1 MKKRYYIITAI
12 VSYLFFTLSS
22 VPAAK
27 VISLVSDNSNMP
39 VKLYGVYGSLW
50 DGGANTVMIQGQPAS
65 IDDLQWSI
73 NPASLLLAS
82 ISADIEAS
90 VKEQNVVGN
99 INISAM
105 GDISASDVRA
115 QIDASVMQ
123 KLVNMPL
130 GELGGVFNINV
141 EDFEMSDE
149 GFPVVSANIKWNNAK
164 LTLLE
169 TVDLG
174 HINLDITPEED
185 NRLSAKITNNKGELS
200 LDGTATIDPSKNYN
214 LDLRITPEDSA
225 KPNIRQSLGMFAKKQ
240 TDGSYL
246 VKRKGN
252 LRDLGL

>member
-73 NPASLLLAS
+73 NPAS
-82 ISADIEAS
+82 
-90 VKEQNVVGN
+90 N